1 LNPVGEA
8 RFTVL
13 RSDSRVPQ
21 QGKIDMART
30 PTKQPAAKKPAAKA
44 RKPAAKAKA
53 TTKKAAP
60 KKAAPKKAAR
70 TAGPSTNDRV
80 NILEMQVQD
89 LQGTVANLRHVLA
102 SALRQ
107 TPNLLPLYMQYLQ
120 GYGED
125 GGGGK

>member
-1 LNPVGEA
+1 
-8 RFTVL
+8 
-13 RSDSRVPQ
+13 
-21 QGKIDMART
+21 MART
-30 PTKQPAAKKPAAKA
+30 PTKTPAKRKPAATA

-53 TTKKAAP
+53 ATKKAAP
-60 KKAAPKKAAR
+60 KQALR

-89 LQGTVANLRHVLA
+89 LQGEVATLRHVLA

-107 TPNLLPLYMQYLQ
+107 TPNLLPLYMRYLQ